1 MDPGN
6 RGSIAP
12 EADRAANA
20 RRLSVADHLVER
32 IRETMTDSGFWIVGP
47 VPSGREQGEIK
58 PSVSPCRHLDN
69 RHETGVARVVKAGD
83 IQQPL
88 HDRPLESN
96 RDTAKAQG
104 ATGSGRSTRISI
116 QRQGGSGRVAAG

>member
-1 MDPGN
+1 MRMDPGN

-20 RRLSVADHLVER
+20 RRLSVADHRVER
-32 IRETMTDSGFWIVGP
+32 IRETMTDSGLWIVGP

-69 RHETGVARVVKAGD
+69 RH
-83 IQQPL
+83 
-88 HDRPLESN
+88 
-96 RDTAKAQG
+96 
-104 ATGSGRSTRISI
+104 
-116 QRQGGSGRVAAG
+116 